1 MWTELKVARLARS
14 ASTFSCRWFN
24 ISMLNVQFED
34 KQINKERKR
43 CFLLWLCVAPLG
55 IFFSFCGWVVLH
67 KVSGGVK
74 TLKRGRP
81 KNIRVFSVHSDYG
94 QWTSI
99 SATSGLTW
107 DNKRLFFFL
116 IVETISHWDTA
127 KPLRGNMDVA
137 MAINAEEM
145 KLFNSNSNYPDL
157 LKNEYFFIF
166 RGKMLKKKWNNYWQ
180 QDFGTKKKTTDWLRK
195 KIFNGNFKY
204 IKATQSHKNDKWHTS
219 VQKPNNPKLLGKSM
233 VQLSVIGWFKSTF
246 WKHLIDFRLFLPH
259 TESLR
264 YETSYCYW

>member
-67 KVSGGVK
+67 KVSGGVE

-180 QDFGTKKKTTDWLRK
+180 QDFGTKKKTNWLTEK
-195 KIFNGNFKY
+195 K
-204 IKATQSHKNDKWHTS
+204 
-219 VQKPNNPKLLGKSM
+219 
-233 VQLSVIGWFKSTF
+233 
-246 WKHLIDFRLFLPH
+246 DF
-259 TESLR
+259 
-264 YETSYCYW
+264 